1 MAEKKLGHV
10 IHYWSKIGVAGI
22 RLTEGELEVGDT
34 IRVKGHT
41 SDFTLTVD
49 SMQIDG
55 NAVEVAKV
63 GDDVGLKVSEY
74 TREHDEVWK
83 VLND

>member
-1 MAEKKLGHV
+1 MAEEKLGHV

-22 RLTEGELEVGDT
+22 HLTDGELNVGDT

-41 SDFTLTVD
+41 SDFTVTVD

-55 NAVEVAKV
+55 DAVEIAKV
-63 GDDVGLKVSEY
+63 GDDIGLKVPEY

-83 VLND
+83 VVAD